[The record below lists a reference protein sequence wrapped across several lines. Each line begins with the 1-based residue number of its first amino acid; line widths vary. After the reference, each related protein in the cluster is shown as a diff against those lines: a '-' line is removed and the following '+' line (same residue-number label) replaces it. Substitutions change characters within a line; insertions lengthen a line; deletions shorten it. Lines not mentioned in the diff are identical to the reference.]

1 MRMTKA
7 QLEAEN
13 ERLRGKVNALEDA
26 TINRRPPLVITVLR
40 AGGACAEL
48 RVDEHG
54 VHVLEQSEGSSSW
67 MFRDDGSCHVEIR
80 VGG

>member
-1 MRMTKA
+1 MRMTKD

-13 ERLRGKVNALEDA
+13 KRLRALLDSS
-26 TINRRPPLVITVLR
+26 TVNRRPPLVITVLGR
-40 AGGACAEL
+40 AGGTCAEL

-67 MFRDDGSCHVEIR
+67 MFRDDGSCHVDIR
-80 VGG
+80 VG